1 MTERK
6 RLSDTDESS
15 AKYNTTKK
23 IKLIQ
28 TTLPVGTSK
37 RPICKYGASCY
48 RKHPDHL
55 RDYQHPKTNQQEKEQ
70 EEDDDEDFSTT
81 SVSEPSTSTKE
92 ASPAK
97 QITASSNSTI
107 SLMEL
112 AELSEE
118 KLLRHLYQMKFPSD
132 LHEFWNFCS
141 DLKKTNPRE
150 VLTNL
155 LNLELVG
162 PFEILDGALNTCKT
176 LPNIHLHYRYYYDTP
191 EFMTVIRTLD
201 KRSQFH
207 IGYYRDSPDELPVF
221 LASNDSSVNNHFKI
235 CGDNIFAA
243 VHSYARHHLKS
254 SDKSDL
260 KTFVSDLESYAK
272 KHKFSLD
279 ETTPTITARKKKVNC
294 TLLNSL
300 GMVVP
305 CENDIGY
312 RPVPFTKGD
321 KHPKLLYF
329 SNIFCLLILD
339 QFKKVCDK
347 FCNDA
352 SEGQRQ
358 KAEDD
363 LQHVITCIQFAN
375 DECDYGEGLE
385 FGLNLFL
392 YGSSK
397 LHSRILTLLPLAYKL
412 LHRDLYGQIITDHL
426 ASGRSNLI
434 EDLNEITKNS

>member
-6 RLSDTDESS
+6 RLSDTDEPS
-15 AKYNTTKK
+15 ANNTTKK

-37 RPICKYGASCY
+37 RPICKYGANCY

-55 RDYQHPKTNQQEKEQ
+55 RDYQHPKTDQKE
-70 EEDDDEDFSTT
+70 EEQGDDDEDFSTT
-81 SVSEPSTSTKE
+81 SVSELSTLTKE

-112 AELSEE
+112 AELSGE

-132 LHEFWNFCS
+132 LHEFWSFCL
-141 DLKKTNPRE
+141 DLKKTDTRE

-162 PFEILDGALNTCKT
+162 PFEILDGALKTCST

-201 KRSQFH
+201 KKSQFH
-207 IGYYRDSPDELPVF
+207 IGYYRDSPDELPAF

-279 ETTPTITARKKKVNC
+279 ETTPKITARKKKVNC

-312 RPVPFTKGD
+312 RPVPFTK
-321 KHPKLLYF
+321 
-329 SNIFCLLILD
+329 D

-347 FCNDA
+347 FCNGT
-352 SEGQRQ
+352 SEDQHQ

-426 ASGRSNLI
+426 SSGRSNLI